1 MRLRLVRPLLRLQQ
15 KNILAASRIAE
26 GLAGRNIAV
35 VFFDFTG
42 IGSSD
47 GEFANT
53 HLSSNIGDLVAA
65 AD

>member
-15 KNILAASRIAE
+15 KTILAASRIAK
-26 GLAGRNIAV
+26 GLAGRDIAV

-42 IGSSD
+42 IDSSE

-53 HLSSNIGDLVAA
+53 HLSSNIRDRVAA